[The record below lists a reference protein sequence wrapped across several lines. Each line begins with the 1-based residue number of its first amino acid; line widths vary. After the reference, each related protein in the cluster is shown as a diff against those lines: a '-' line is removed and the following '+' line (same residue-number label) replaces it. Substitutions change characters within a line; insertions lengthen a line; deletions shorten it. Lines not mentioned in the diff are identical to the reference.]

1 MDYRLLG
8 FIIKSISQ
16 RNHIMMNQNIYF
28 PDTFRRRLRKDE
40 CYLQFVTVIR
50 DCNLIFFAVQMCFKR
65 GDISNLM
72 EKLVG

>member
-1 MDYRLLG
+1 MK
-8 FIIKSISQ
+8 KSYDDKSKWIDP
-16 RNHIMMNQNIYF
+16 N
-28 PDTFRRRLRKDE
+28 PGTFWRRLRKDE
-40 CYLQFVTVIR
+40 MYLQFVIVIR